1 MKTLLKMQQ
10 ILAHIQAMSNPEEG
24 VAAAKSADISLF
36 AYAIPRLRATA
47 FKGTMQQGTIVRWP
61 FK

>member
-1 MKTLLKMQQ
+1 MQQ
-10 ILAHIQAMSNPEEG
+10 NLAHIQAISNPEEG

-36 AYAIPRLRATA
+36 AYAISRLRDTS
-47 FKGTMQQGTIVRWP
+47 FKGTMQQGIIVHRL

>member
-10 ILAHIQAMSNPEEG
+10 NLAHIQAISNPERG

-36 AYAIPRLRATA
+36 AYAISRLRDTA
-47 FKGTMQQGTIVRWP
+47 LKGTMKQGTIVHWP
-61 FK
+61 IK